1 MQIKRFTK
9 IVAFVTSLGFT
20 FLSCIALFDFLLLF
34 GFTVTFALFVRM
46 RWGFRL
52 CGGDHGLCP
61 LDFHKPLKRLD
72 RNFYMGALLLL
83 FGSLGFVQCCDCG
96 GLLFY
101 GGGKLNAA
109 ALIKIKKYCLYL
121 IKCLFKV
128 CENIV
133 DIFQSYGKSDKSA
146 VYSCCCK
153 LFICELAVCC

>member
-61 LDFHKPLKRLD
+61 LDSHKPLKRLD
-72 RNFYMGALLLL
+72 RNFRCFCAVTFAWFSRFCALLPARLLSLGSHLFGRVPQKIKNYEILLYCRLSDKKTGRSSFGTSCSVSVISISQVLLLL
-83 FGSLGFVQCCDCG
+83 RFHLQVLMQG
-96 GLLFY
+96 
-101 GGGKLNAA
+101 
-109 ALIKIKKYCLYL
+109 
-121 IKCLFKV
+121 
-128 CENIV
+128 
-133 DIFQSYGKSDKSA
+133 
-146 VYSCCCK
+146 
-153 LFICELAVCC
+153 